1 MPVRSGVVLLT
12 YMHPSP
18 AQVTK
23 YIYCRYAI
31 VGAFYHHR
39 SNSSSSNTDCKSKEV
54 EEEVLTSRVLQSG
67 VRRSLIKTLITVAG
81 QSFNLK
87 VFCGKLIRL

>member
-39 SNSSSSNTDCKSKEV
+39 NSSSSNTDCKSKEE